1 MTIRQIFLYN
11 IWIRLSYFSQTPEEA
26 NAFKKRKK
34 KVKRVRQKKGIEL
47 MDDTLERRDF
57 ETDVFA
63 KGDHKMPP
71 ATSFQKTGSDTGFPA

>member
-1 MTIRQIFLYN
+1 MPN
-11 IWIRLSYFSQTPEEA
+11 KANVQTPEEA

-34 KVKRVRQKKGIEL
+34 KVKKVRQRKTGIEL

-63 KGDHKMPP
+63 KGTRFCP
-71 ATSFQKTGSDTGFPA
+71 